1 MFVSF
6 VIDHEERRFPVNQ
19 LMMAHG
25 ARRGLLL
32 IALAALLWGTVGVC
46 TRALYELSATNALS
60 IGFFRLGLAAVALV
74 AGSLATLR
82 SAAWRLAPR
91 DAGLAALIGAM
102 LALYQACFFTAIGYA
117 GVAISTLVT
126 LCTAPVLAALLA
138 VAVARERLKPAMVL
152 ALLLALAGTW
162 LLIGLEP
169 GAAMPAGILVGVLF
183 ALGSALGY
191 ATMAV
196 CGRLMTSGA
205 RPLQINAV
213 AFSTG
218 ALLLLVLAL
227 PTGFVAQ
234 YPAAGWGLLLYLG
247 LVPTAFGYVLF
258 LRGIAST
265 SATAATVVTL
275 LEPLVATLLAALL
288 FGERLGA
295 LGALGALLL
304 LGALGV
310 LYRGAGNREA
320 PTQDV

>member
-1 MFVSF
+1 MSP
-6 VIDHEERRFPVNQ
+6 I
-19 LMMAHG
+19 LYAHG
-25 ARRGLLL
+25 ERRGLVL
-32 IALAALLWGTVGVC
+32 IACAALLWGTVGVC

-60 IGFFRLGLAAVALV
+60 IGFFRLWLAAVALA
-74 AGSLATLR
+74 AGCLATPR
-82 SAAWRLAPR
+82 SAPWRMAPR
-91 DAGLAALIGAM
+91 DTALAALIGAM

-138 VAVARERLKPAMVL
+138 VAVARERLKPAVLL

-162 LLIGLEP
+162 LLVGLGP
-169 GAAMPAGILVGVLF
+169 GTAMPDGVLIGVLF

-191 ATMAV
+191 ASMAV
-196 CGRLMTSGA
+196 CGRLMSGGA

-218 ALLLLVLAL
+218 ALLLLLLAV
-227 PTGFVAQ
+227 PTGFVAS
-234 YPAAGWGLLLYLG
+234 YPLAGWTLLLYLG
-247 LVPTAFGYVLF
+247 LVPTALGYVLF

-265 SATAATVVTL
+265 SATAATVITL

-295 LGALGALLL
+295 LGLLGGLLL
-304 LGALGV
+304 LGALVV
-310 LYRGAGNREA
+310 LYRGGTVEA
-320 PTQDV
+320 

>member
-1 MFVSF
+1 VSP
-6 VIDHEERRFPVNQ
+6 I
-19 LMMAHG
+19 LYAHG
-25 ARRGLLL
+25 ERRGLVL
-32 IALAALLWGTVGVC
+32 IACAALLWGTVGVC

-74 AGSLATLR
+74 AGCLATFR
-82 SAAWRLAPR
+82 RAPWRMAPR
-91 DAGLAALIGAM
+91 DTALAALIGAM

-138 VAVARERLKPAMVL
+138 VAVARERLKPAVLL

-162 LLIGLEP
+162 LLVGLGP
-169 GAAMPAGILVGVLF
+169 GTAMPDGVLIGVLF

-191 ATMAV
+191 ASMAV
-196 CGRLMTSGA
+196 CGRLMSGGA

-218 ALLLLVLAL
+218 ALLLLLLAV
-227 PTGFVAQ
+227 PTGFVAS
-234 YPAAGWGLLLYLG
+234 YPLAGWTLLLYLG
-247 LVPTAFGYVLF
+247 LVPTALGYVLF

-265 SATAATVVTL
+265 SATAATVITL

-295 LGALGALLL
+295 LGLLGGLLL
-304 LGALGV
+304 LGALVV
-310 LYRGAGNREA
+310 LYRGGTVEA
-320 PTQDV
+320 